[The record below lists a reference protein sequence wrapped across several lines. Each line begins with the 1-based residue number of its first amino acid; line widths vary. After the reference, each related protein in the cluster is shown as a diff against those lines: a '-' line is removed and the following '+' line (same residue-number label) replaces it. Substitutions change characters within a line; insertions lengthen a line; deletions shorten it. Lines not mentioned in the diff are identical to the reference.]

1 MTKASC
7 DGSALDCNKAIKEI
21 RRLENRWEELKRLVS
36 TSNSEDVLIDGPN
49 HDNPYFTCDQRWGF
63 DDALNWVEM
72 KMEELEE
79 K

>member
-21 RRLENRWEELKRLVS
+21 LRLEKRWEELKRTLS
-36 TSNSEDVLIDGPN
+36 TTNSKDVLFDIP
-49 HDNPYFTCDQRWGF
+49 DNTYFTCDQRWGF

-72 KMEELEE
+72 KMKELES

>member
-1 MTKASC
+1 MDYYK
-7 DGSALDCNKAIKEI
+7 LQ
-21 RRLENRWEELKRLVS
+21 RRWEELKRLVS

-49 HDNPYFTCDQRWGF
+49 HDKLYNLYYTCDQRWGF

-72 KMEELEE
+72 KMKELEE